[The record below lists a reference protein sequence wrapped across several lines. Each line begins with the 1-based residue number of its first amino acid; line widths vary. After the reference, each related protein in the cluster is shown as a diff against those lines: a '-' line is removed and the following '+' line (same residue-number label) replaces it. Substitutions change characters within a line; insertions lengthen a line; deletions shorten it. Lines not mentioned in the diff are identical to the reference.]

1 MADNTEDNAIDGI
14 IDDSSN
20 VITPGGDIRVDDFI
34 EAAQQLD
41 NLKEEAPKVKV
52 KPTIP
57 RPRTQE
63 EVLNSVTEGVRI
75 AVGGK
80 ELTADEILQAAAAL
94 QQRMAREATNARLD
108 LNAAAQVM
116 NLKNLRTK
124 EGKLN
129 FEEMTE
135 EAAYDLDIP
144 IIAKPFSTEDSLN
157 VDLKDKSY
165 TARWVNVNPLRLGT
179 MRSRGFIY
187 VVADDLASPLNIEI
201 EVDAQGHFRCNDVV
215 LMRITKERYFA
226 AMRASHLRAMA
237 AVNTTEAHAAASKAA
252 ALYMEKETGGS
263 FVEAANRGKIK
274 FYQTTM

>member
-1 MADNTEDNAIDGI
+1 MEDNNI
-14 IDDSSN
+14 IDDTTNIISTGS
-20 VITPGGDIRVDDFI
+20 DIRVDDLL
-34 EAAQQLD
+34 EGAAAID
-41 NLKEEAPKVKV
+41 AMKEEATPRIRQR
-52 KPTIP
+52 PPIP
-57 RPRTQE
+57 RPKTQE
-63 EVLNSVTEGVRI
+63 EILDSVTEGIKV

-108 LNAAAQVM
+108 LNVAAQVM

-124 EGKLN
+124 DGRLD
-129 FEEMTE
+129 FEAMTE

-144 IIAKPFSTEDSLN
+144 IVAKPFSTEDSLN

-201 EVDAQGHFRCNDVV
+201 EVDAQGHYRCNDVV

-226 AMRASHLRAMA
+226 AMRAAHLRSIA
-237 AVNTTEAHAAASKAA
+237 AVDSAKAHKAA
-252 ALYMEKETGGS
+252 AGVASQFMEKEAGGDYVDFAS
-263 FVEAANRGKIK
+263 KGKIK
-274 FYQTTM
+274 FYQTTI